1 MTVDVKNE
9 RTPRSS
15 RAATRARAEGPQ
27 AKLAQRGDRR
37 AARTIERILAAA
49 IEAMLDCGAA
59 RLSASD
65 VCDRAGI
72 SRATYYRYFASKE
85 DLLTAVSQHAR
96 AQTDRMLIESIDE
109 LGEAAERW
117 DALVNFP
124 DTATPQTA
132 RLLEMEPS
140 FTLRYLQD
148 GFESFVDRLTTAL
161 GPVYDAWEKELD
173 GPLDRDMISELL
185 IRYSLSEML
194 VPGRRSRPSLS
205 AGLGRMIA
213 LMRRRPG

>member
-1 MTVDVKNE
+1 V
-9 RTPRSS
+9 
-15 RAATRARAEGPQ
+15 EGPR
-27 AKLAQRGDRR
+27 AKLAPRGDRR
-37 AARTIERILAAA
+37 AERTIEKILAAA
-49 IEAMLDCGAA
+49 IEAMLDRGAA

-72 SRATYYRYFASKE
+72 SRATYYRYFASRE

-109 LGEAAERW
+109 RSDAAERW

-124 DTATPQTA
+124 DTATPQTG

-148 GFESFVDRLTTAL
+148 GFEGFIDRLTTAL
-161 GPVYDAWEKELD
+161 GPVYDAWETELD

-205 AGLGRMIA
+205 AEMGRMIA